1 MVILQ
6 IPLSFAQV
14 RAPPKNPFFGYYVL
28 SWYPIAPLQDLV
40 MSNPDG
46 TVFLHNKGGAFVDDS
61 YLAVSNDSLEHPIDS
76 TIANLQQLSQIWE
89 HSLFSMGGAYN
100 LPKSF
105 CILMSCKWKHGVAT
119 LLTPT
124 NHNSTLPLTA
134 GFDIG
139 NPVSIPQLSPFWLLS
154 YLMSLPIPIRG
165 YIGSL
170 WCTLSKI
177 NRPCYENSGLEFG

>member
-1 MVILQ
+1 
-6 IPLSFAQV
+6 
-14 RAPPKNPFFGYYVL
+14 
-28 SWYPIAPLQDLV
+28 

-139 NPVSIPQLSPFWLLS
+139 NPVSITQLSPF
-154 YLMSLPIPIRG
+154 
-165 YIGSL
+165 
-170 WCTLSKI
+170 
-177 NRPCYENSGLEFG
+177 